1 MVTEHD
7 IATGQVAGLTSAEA
21 GQRLASSGPN
31 TVPDRPMPAWRRLA
45 KRFWGPLPWML
56 EGTAILTLLL
66 GRTMEA
72 AIITALLVVN
82 SLIGYRQSAKAARAL
97 AALANR
103 LPPRARVLRD
113 GTWTTLPAADVVP
126 GDVVRVRTGDIAP
139 ADLRVLHGEVG
150 VDSSAITGESLPA
163 SVGPGGAVPGSGIV
177 TRGEVTATVEATGAA
192 TSFGRAARLV
202 QTSEPKTSL
211 ERVVYTVVRSLVAL
225 DIVLV
230 AGMCVYAAATGASLR
245 GVVPFALTLLIAS
258 VPVALPATFSVA
270 QAIGALELSR
280 ESHVLVTRLP
290 AVQEAASMDVLCTD
304 KTGTLTQNRLQVESA
319 HPYPP
324 TTESELLGLAALA
337 SDRAS
342 QDPIDLALLAAGT
355 PPGGWL
361 RVAFEP
367 FDPATKQTTA
377 TLERNGETLVVKKGM
392 PAIVAA
398 SCEEV
403 PASLPADV
411 EAMAAT
417 GGRVLGVA
425 AGPPGHLRLAGLVA
439 LTDPPRPDA
448 AQLVAELGALGIE
461 VKMVTGDT
469 AATARAVADQ
479 VGIRGPLVTG
489 TTLRADPRVAETAGV
504 IAEVFPEDKH
514 AVVRTLQDAGHTV
527 GMTGDGVNDAPA
539 LRTAEVGIAVEGA
552 VDVARAAASMV
563 LTDPGLVDLVAAVP
577 VSRSIHQRMLTW
589 TLNKIVKTV
598 QVAVFLT
605 VGFFLTKTPLVTPLQ
620 IVLLLFAND
629 FVTMS
634 LAVDR
639 VRPSPRP
646 DRWRTGPL
654 TALGVGLALGV
665 VAESFLDLAL
675 ARGVLHLPPAQVQT
689 LMFTMLVFT
698 GQATVYVVR
707 ERGRFWASRPA
718 ALLLGATAGDVVAT
732 AALAVSGIAMAPVA
746 LGAVVLVLGIAAAW
760 MFVLDPLKVWI
771 LRRTGWGALT
781 DLSPIP

>member
-1 MVTEHD
+1 MLTEHD
-7 IATGQVAGLTSAEA
+7 IATTGQVVGLSSGEA
-21 GQRLASSGPN
+21 SRRLASSGPN
-31 TVPDRPMPAWRRLA
+31 TLPDRPMPAWRRLA

-66 GRTMEA
+66 GREMEA
-72 AIITALLVVN
+72 AIITALLIVN
-82 SLIGYRQSAKAARAL
+82 SLIGYQQSARAARAL
-97 AALANR
+97 AALATR
-103 LPPRARVLRD
+103 LPPRARVFRD
-113 GTWTTLPAADVVP
+113 GAWTTLPAASVVP
-126 GDVVRVRTGDIAP
+126 GDVLRIRTGDIAP
-139 ADLRVLHGEVG
+139 ADLLVLHGEVG
-150 VDSSAITGESLPA
+150 VDSSALTGESLPA

-177 TRGEVTATVEATGAA
+177 TRGEATATVEATGAA

-211 ERVVYTVVRSLVAL
+211 EAVVFTIVRSLVAL
-225 DIVLV
+225 DVVLV
-230 AGMCVYAAATGASLR
+230 AAMCVYAAAAGASLR

-304 KTGTLTQNRLQVESA
+304 KTGTLTQNRLKLGSA
-319 HPYPP
+319 HPYLPVGEP
-324 TTESELLGLAALA
+324 ELLGLAALA
-337 SDRAS
+337 SDGPS
-342 QDPIDLALLAAGT
+342 QDPIDLALLRAGS
-355 PPGGWL
+355 PPSGWC

-367 FDPATKQTTA
+367 FDPSTKQTTA
-377 TLERNGETLVVKKGM
+377 TLERQGETLVVRKGM

-411 EAMAAT
+411 KALAAT
-417 GGRVLGVA
+417 GGRVLAVA
-425 AGPPGHLRLAGLVA
+425 AGLPGHLRLAGLVA
-439 LTDPPRPDA
+439 LADPPRPDA
-448 AQLVAELGALGIE
+448 ARLVADLGGLGID

-469 AATARAVADQ
+469 AATARAVAEQ

-489 TTLRADPRVAETAGV
+489 AALRDDPGLARTAGV
-504 IAEVFPEDKH
+504 IAEVFPDDKH

-539 LRTAEVGIAVEGA
+539 LRQAEVGIAVEGA

-646 DRWRTGPL
+646 DRWRTGAL
-654 TALGVGLALGV
+654 TALGVG
-665 VAESFLDLAL
+665 LAL

-698 GQATVYVVR
+698 GQATV
-707 ERGRFWASRPA
+707 
-718 ALLLGATAGDVVAT
+718 
-732 AALAVSGIAMAPVA
+732 
-746 LGAVVLVLGIAAAW
+746 
-760 MFVLDPLKVWI
+760 
-771 LRRTGWGALT
+771 
-781 DLSPIP
+781 